1 MSKLETMLRILLANF
16 IVQVLPL
23 LMIAAGILLV
33 LKARKRRPGSS
44 LKHYLGISL
53 AAIPAGIIAYI
64 ASGIGVARFRGEG
77 HFYSVPFGGYGVDN
91 GPIGASICPVDC
103 IDFCRTGGCF
113 APPRVE

>member
-64 ASGIGVARFRGEG
+64 ASGIGAARFRGEG

-91 GPIGASICPVDC
+91 GLIGASIVLW
-103 IDFCRTGGCF
+103 IALIF
-113 APPRVE
+113 AGLAVVLRPPA

>member
-1 MSKLETMLRILLANF
+1 VSKLETMLRILLANF

-64 ASGIGVARFRGEG
+64 ASGIGSHAFVVKAIFTA
-77 HFYSVPFGGYGVDN
+77 FLLAAMAWIT
-91 GPIGASICPVDC
+91 GPSAPAFVLWIALI
-103 IDFCRTGGCF
+103 F
-113 APPRVE
+113 AGLAVVLRPPA